1 MARNISVG
9 IDIGTYSTNTVVLE
23 LEQFGKAPK
32 ILALNSVASSG
43 LRKGNV
49 HDIKEAAKSI
59 KESVRAVEKTAG
71 FPARRVYASIGGENL
86 TSVISKGMVAVSRA
100 DSEIT
105 DNDIKRAVS
114 NSETNLSRM
123 ANKSILH
130 TVPLCFKIDN
140 EPAGKNP
147 VGMKGGKLEVDTL
160 FITTLTQNL
169 NNLIKSFEIAGLT
182 VLDVVASPIAAG
194 YALMDKK
201 QKEAGSILLDIGGG
215 TVSLAVF
222 EEGLPLSVNCFP
234 FGSDNITNDIA
245 VINQMPL
252 EQAEKLKH
260 EFLKEDVKTDR
271 ATQRKL
277 TEIIE
282 ARLSDAFELTS
293 SHLRK
298 IGKERTLPGGA
309 ILTGGGVN
317 LPIVADFAK
326 NHLKMNAEIGVCSL
340 FESREKRFFDSKW
353 AVALGLAMLG
363 LNETSIKTGG
373 KIKETIKSM
382 FKLFMP

>member
-9 IDIGTYSTNTVVLE
+9 IDMGTYSTNTVVLE
-23 LEQFGKAPK
+23 LEQYDKAPK

-49 HDIKEAAKSI
+49 HDAKEAAKSI
-59 KESVRAVEKTAG
+59 KESVRSVEKTAG

-86 TSVISKGMVAVSRA
+86 TSTISKGVAAVSRA
-100 DSEIT
+100 DNEIT
-105 DNDIKRAVS
+105 ENDIRRAVS
-114 NSETNLSRM
+114 NSETNLAKM

-130 TVPLCFKIDN
+130 TIPLCFRIDN

-169 NNLIKSFEIAGLT
+169 NNLIKSFELAGLT
-182 VLDVVASPIAAG
+182 VLDVIASPVAAG
-194 YALMDKK
+194 YALVDKK
-201 QKEAGSILLDIGGG
+201 QKEVGSLLLDIGGG

-222 EEGLPLSVNCFP
+222 EEGLPISVNCFP
-234 FGSDNITNDIA
+234 FGGDNITNDIA
-245 VINQMPL
+245 AINQIPL

-260 EFLKEDVKTDR
+260 EFLREDVKTDR
-271 ATQRKL
+271 QTQRKL

-282 ARLSDAFELTS
+282 ARLSDAFELTH
-293 SHLRK
+293 SHLKK
-298 IGKERTLPGGA
+298 IGRERALPGGA
-309 ILTGGGVN
+309 VLTGGGVN

-326 NHLKMNAEIGVCSL
+326 NHLKMNAEIGICSM

-353 AVALGLAMLG
+353 AAALGLAMLG
-363 LNETSIKTGG
+363 LNETPLKSG
-373 KIKETIKSM
+373 KRIIDTIKSI
-382 FKLFMP
+382 FKPFMP